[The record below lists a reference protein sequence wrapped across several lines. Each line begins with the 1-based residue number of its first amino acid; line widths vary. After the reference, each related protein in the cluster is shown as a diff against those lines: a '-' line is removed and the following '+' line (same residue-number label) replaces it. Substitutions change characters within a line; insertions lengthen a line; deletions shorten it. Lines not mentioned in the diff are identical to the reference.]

1 MAKSVGKSWQGS
13 EVYISFN
20 KNPNFDVAVRS
31 QEWTKPQLF
40 FSKPGYILW
49 YPSLQPL
56 NTPEDIQAKHTC
68 LKLGKKARFFVKRI
82 KPGDDEYASEHIVEF
97 EK

>member
-1 MAKSVGKSWQGS
+1 M
-13 EVYISFN
+13 N
-20 KNPNFDVAVRS
+20 S

-40 FSKPGYILW
+40 FEKPGYILW

-56 NTPEDIQAKHTC
+56 NTDEDIKARNTC
-68 LKLGKKARFFVKRI
+68 LKLGKQARFFVKRI